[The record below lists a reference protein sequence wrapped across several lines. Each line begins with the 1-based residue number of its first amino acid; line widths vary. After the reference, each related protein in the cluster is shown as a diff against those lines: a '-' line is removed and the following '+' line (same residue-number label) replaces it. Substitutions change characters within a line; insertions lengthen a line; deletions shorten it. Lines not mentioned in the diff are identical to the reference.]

1 MENRLNRS
9 LRRGSLAIISIGLAA
24 CQTNK
29 HTMVE
34 PAPATTIACKQCYTQ
49 IETVRAAPGGRW
61 SGADRVIK
69 EHQCPDCKTDMSIY
83 SDGDVLKV
91 KCAHCA
97 PAGIACDK
105 CLPPD
110 SVMK

>member
-1 MENRLNRS
+1 MKTCLNRS
-9 LRRGSLAIISIGLAA
+9 LRMGSLAIISFGPAA

-34 PAPATTIACKQCYTQ
+34 PAPGTTIVCKQCYTQ
-49 IETVRAAPGGRW
+49 IETVRSVPGSRW

-69 EHQCPDCKTDMSIY
+69 KHQCPDCKTEMSIY
-83 SDGDVLKV
+83 SEDGVLKV

-97 PAGIACDK
+97 PAGVTCDK

-110 SVMK
+110 SVIE